1 MVIKIRKHGFSLT
14 EVLVA
19 TIVMTMIMT
28 GVLGFVQYGG
38 EIWHRGQDKIN
49 AQNYNDMA
57 FQLLKDDLLR
67 ATKITKPSEIGSY
80 SSELEYEI
88 SSDKYEIKVTTDSI
102 LTKEEISTAA
112 SRATRPT
119 RPIKLARNVK
129 NLYIYRVSTWTFEI
143 GLQIQS
149 EPQEDE
155 NGDLLE
161 PQIVSSESVVLL
173 APGVE

>member
-19 TIVMTMIMT
+19 TIVMTMIMG

-80 SSELEYEI
+80 SSELKYEI

-112 SRATRPT
+112 SKAT

-149 EPQEDE
+149 EPREDE